1 MTVLLVLAVVYLAI
15 ANWVHRRRV
24 RQLQCLVIE
33 QQLLLQK
40 QQMLSEGASL
50 EAEGTD
56 APTVTY
62 TLN

>member
-1 MTVLLVLAVVYLAI
+1 MTTLLILASVYLLI

>member
-1 MTVLLVLAVVYLAI
+1 LTTLLILAVTYLLI
-15 ANWVHRRRV
+15 ANGLHRRRV
-24 RQLQCLVIE
+24 RQLQILVIE

-40 QQMLSEGASL
+40 QQMMGHVATAAD
-50 EAEGTD
+50 AE

>member
-24 RQLQCLVIE
+24 RQLQCLLVE
-33 QQLLLQK
+33 QLLLLK
-40 QQMLSEGASL
+40 
-50 EAEGTD
+50 EAQALGHRAATDGEGTD